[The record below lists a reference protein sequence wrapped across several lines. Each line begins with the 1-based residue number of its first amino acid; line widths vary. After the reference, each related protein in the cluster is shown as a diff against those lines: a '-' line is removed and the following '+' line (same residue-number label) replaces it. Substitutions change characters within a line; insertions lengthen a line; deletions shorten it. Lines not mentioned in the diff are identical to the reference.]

1 MPLFLFLSFL
11 FTYKMKSSV
20 LIILAT
26 LLTTAILAPSVIT
39 LTNLDEKAITIDFN
53 EEEKKEEKKEA
64 KEKEFFLGS
73 NFNSLASLENE
84 KNSIISFHLERD
96 YYTSLAIFLPPPEHI
111 CS

>member
-53 EEEKKEEKKEA
+53 EEEKNEEKKEA
-64 KEKEFFLGS
+64 KEKDFFLDS
-73 NFNSLASLENE
+73 SLSVLALSEKQKKSISCFCLE
-84 KNSIISFHLERD
+84 SDYDSSFAII
-96 YYTSLAIFLPPPEHI
+96 LPPPEQFV
-111 CS
+111 